1 MVSLGGWDFPPKTFT
16 NQAGGIEEQRGIVV
30 FFIAWMVI

>member
-16 NQAGGIEEQRGIVV
+16 NQAGGIEQRGIVV